1 MTSLLLI
8 WIALAVALI
17 VLGIGSRR
25 DGGAFTLSY
34 FISLSLIHVP
44 GLLAY
49 LGSSSYVTNEEET
62 MLGFEMTLLGMTA
75 FVLGASVVRLMSRQ
89 QSGIPNYIPPR
100 QRHYFEQ
107 LSVWMIIAGFVSYFI
122 LIPIAKFVPSLTSL
136 VAPFTALLILGLWWQ
151 LYLGMISH
159 DLRRT
164 LVPLLILPILPALT
178 TIAQGFIGFGTGWAL
193 SVVSFF
199 FVMVRRRIWLLA
211 LTPLVVYF
219 GLSLFV
225 SYMRDRLEIR
235 ELIWE
240 QQAAFD
246 DRVERL
252 ARTITNF
259 EFLDFNNPDQIL
271 ALDSRLNQN
280 FYVGLAV
287 QRYQEGVL
295 DLKYGGTVPI
305 WALIPRAIWPDKPD
319 VGGGRTVVADV
330 TGLDLAEGTSFGAG
344 QVLEFYV
351 NFGWPGVV
359 VGFFAVGALFRW
371 LDRVV
376 MQSFN
381 DLDIRRLFRYVMP
394 GFVLCHPGSN
404 LLELFVSVV
413 AALLIAPALGTFF
426 SNWNELRSLLKLKR
440 I

>member
-1 MTSLLLI
+1 MTSLFLI

-17 VLGIGSRR
+17 VVGIGSRR

-44 GLLAY
+44 GVLAY

-75 FVLGASVVRLMSRQ
+75 FVLGASAVRLMSRQ
-89 QSGIPNYIPPR
+89 QSAIPNHIPAR
-100 QRHYFEQ
+100 QRRYFEQ
-107 LSVWMIIAGFVSYFI
+107 LSVWMTIAGLAAYFI
-122 LIPIAKFVPSLTSL
+122 ILPVAKLVPSLTSL
-136 VAPFTALLILGLWWQ
+136 VAPLTALLILGLWWQ

-164 LVPLLILPILPALT
+164 LVPFLILPILPALT
-178 TIAQGFIGFGTGWAL
+178 TIIQGFIGFGVGWAL

-199 FVMVRRRIWLLA
+199 FIMVRSRLLLFA
-211 LTPLVVYF
+211 LTPLALYL

-225 SYMRDRLEIR
+225 TYMRDRLEIR
-235 ELIWE
+235 EVVWE

-252 ARTITNF
+252 ASTIINF
-259 EFLDFNNPDQIL
+259 EFLDLNNPDQIL
-271 ALDSRLNQN
+271 ALNSRLNQN

-295 DLKYGGTVPI
+295 DLEYGGTVPI

-330 TGLDLAEGTSFGAG
+330 TGEDLAEGTSFGVG

-359 VGFFAVGALFRW
+359 VGFFAFGALFRW
-371 LDRVV
+371 LDREV
-376 MQSFN
+376 MKSFN
-381 DLDIRRLFRYVMP
+381 HLDIRRLFRYVMP
-394 GFVLCHPGSN
+394 GFVLVHPGSN
-404 LLELFVSVV
+404 LLELLVSVV
-413 AALLIAPALGTFF
+413 AALFVAPVLGKFF
-426 SNWNELRSLLKLKR
+426 SNWNELRTLLKLKR

>member
-1 MTSLLLI
+1 MTGLFLI

-44 GLLAY
+44 GMLGY

-89 QSGIPNYIPPR
+89 QSAIPNHIPPR
-100 QRHYFEQ
+100 QRRYFEQ
-107 LSVWMIIAGFVSYFI
+107 LSVWMTIAGFAAYFI
-122 LIPIAKFVPSLTSL
+122 ILPVAQFVPSLTSL

-164 LVPLLILPILPALT
+164 LVPFLILPILPALT
-178 TIAQGFIGFGTGWAL
+178 TITQGFIGLGMAWVVG
-193 SVVSFF
+193 VVSFF
-199 FVMVRRRIWLLA
+199 FVMVRRRIWLFA
-211 LTPLVVYF
+211 LTPLALYL

-225 SYMRDRLEIR
+225 TYMRDRVEIR
-235 ELIWE
+235 EVVWG
-240 QQAAFD
+240 QQAAFE

-259 EFLDFNNPDQIL
+259 EFLDFNNPDQVL

-280 FYVGLAV
+280 FFVGLAV

-295 DLKYGGTVPI
+295 DLQYGGTVPL
-305 WALIPRAIWPDKPD
+305 WALIPRAVWPDKPD
-319 VGGGRTVVADV
+319 VGGGRTVVAEA
-330 TGLDLAEGTSFGAG
+330 TGQDLAEGTSFGAG

-371 LDRVV
+371 LDREV

-381 DLDIRRLFRYVMP
+381 HLDIRRLFRYVMP

-404 LLELFVSVV
+404 FLELLVSAV
-413 AALLIAPALGTFF
+413 AALLVAPALGKFF
-426 SNWNELRSLLKLKR
+426 SNWNELRALLKLKR